1 MLYTYAITV
10 MNIFGSG
17 KPHYST
23 APFFTA
29 ELSKSLILIM
39 VQGNIAIAIFNTI
52 LMIGPTG
59 RVTVTGRRDNEYTL
73 SVSWDTLSLEEARGY
88 ITIYNINLSVYNG
101 YCTLPVTNI
110 TVSANNTNYT
120 TSDPLVPYLS
130 YCITVSAQNTIGT
143 GPASNLLIINSK
155 YH

>member
-1 MLYTYAITV
+1 

-17 KPHYST
+17 KAHYFT
-23 APFFTA
+23 PFYTV
-29 ELSKSLILIM
+29 ELSKSLTSVM
-39 VQGNIAIAIFNTI
+39 ANTI

-59 RVTVTGRRDNEYTL
+59 RVTVTGRRLNEYTL
-73 SVSWDTLSLEEARGY
+73 SVSWDPLSLEEARGY

>member
-1 MLYTYAITV
+1 
-10 MNIFGSG
+10 
-17 KPHYST
+17 
-23 APFFTA
+23 
-29 ELSKSLILIM
+29 
-39 VQGNIAIAIFNTI
+39 
-52 LMIGPTG
+52 MIGPTG
-59 RVTVTGRRDNEYTL
+59 RVAVTGRRDNEYTL

-101 YCTLPVTNI
+101 TCTLPVTNI

-143 GPASNLLIINSK
+143 GPVSNLLIINSK